1 MVDGSHNTLKCIHV
15 QSLGPNLVVMWTIS
29 CDKAPSFLKQFSDE
43 FVSGRK
49 LSPCMACPLG
59 HQDSPVFR
67 RNFTMP
73 HFQVLFLLKPYLH
86 HLSILSFHCL
96 SKSCIH
102 LLHLIG
108 VVIWQQINYC
118 VHFPAC
124 FIESLLWLGTKN
136 TSVGSSAS
144 PLCRVWLVHVNFS
157 VYPCIYLKVNID
169 IIIVL
174 ISFFCRYVPFAPENY
189 CWLHCLLSFCPDA
202 KLECCLPLVQARSW
216 LRNPN
221 LIAPCNFIGLILIYT
236 KGSGTWSTFSL
247 FLGDHLPYVLSTI
260 GLSCLLLLDCT
271 TFLRSLWNCWIV
283 SLPSLAAF
291 FFLFVLL
298 LSEML
303 YLRLNCWNQ
312 LLLALNLLASTFP

>member
-1 MVDGSHNTLKCIHV
+1 MESSQLIIDYCYSVHEMKQTNKCSSSCSKNYSFLMVDGSHNTLKCIHV

-124 FIESLLWLGTKN
+124 FIESLL
-136 TSVGSSAS
+136 
-144 PLCRVWLVHVNFS
+144 
-157 VYPCIYLKVNID
+157 
-169 IIIVL
+169 
-174 ISFFCRYVPFAPENY
+174 
-189 CWLHCLLSFCPDA
+189 
-202 KLECCLPLVQARSW
+202 
-216 LRNPN
+216 
-221 LIAPCNFIGLILIYT
+221 
-236 KGSGTWSTFSL
+236 
-247 FLGDHLPYVLSTI
+247 
-260 GLSCLLLLDCT
+260 
-271 TFLRSLWNCWIV
+271 
-283 SLPSLAAF
+283 
-291 FFLFVLL
+291 
-298 LSEML
+298 
-303 YLRLNCWNQ
+303 
-312 LLLALNLLASTFP
+312 